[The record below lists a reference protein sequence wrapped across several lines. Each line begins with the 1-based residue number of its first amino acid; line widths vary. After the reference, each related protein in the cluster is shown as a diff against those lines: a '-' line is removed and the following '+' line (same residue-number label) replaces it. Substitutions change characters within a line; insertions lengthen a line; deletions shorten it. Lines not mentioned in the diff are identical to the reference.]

1 MVIRVALVVISL
13 LVLGWVTV
21 LLHDRHGGQAAI
33 HDLRHRQLS
42 DARFERDVQRL
53 EDAKFLN
60 PDSKWDID
68 RAGALLLRNRRR
80 RAAAVLEDLVRRE
93 PDNYEAWGVLYST
106 VRPIDPQR
114 AREALI
120 QLKRLTPLGQ

>member
-1 MVIRVALVVISL
+1 MVIRVALVVTSL

-42 DARFERDVQRL
+42 DARFERDVEQL

-60 PDSKWDID
+60 PDSQWDID

-80 RAAAVLEDLVRRE
+80 RAASVLEDLVRRE
-93 PDNYEAWGVLYST
+93 PDNYQAWGVLYSA